1 MAKLTTLK
9 PRLTELKKQTA
20 TPQIQIQV
28 SKSKWGTGRGHDW
41 RLLRE
46 KILLRDRY
54 TCQHCGLVSMQKGVM
69 ECDHIVNVAQGG
81 TDDPNNLQILCKD
94 CHKLKSQKEATAGA
108 YGMTTD
114 QL

>member
-9 PRLTELKKQTA
+9 PRLTELKKQTTA
-20 TPQIQIQV
+20 PQIQIQV
-28 SKSKWGTGRGHDW
+28 SKSKWGAGRGHDW

-81 TDDPNNLQILCKD
+81 DDSLDNLQILCKD
-94 CHKLKSQKEATAGA
+94 CHKIKSSNEAQAGK
-108 YGMTTD
+108 Y
-114 QL
+114 